1 MSEKTIENNKVS
13 VIGKIVSGFT
23 FSHEV
28 FGEGFYLV
36 DLEVNRLSDQADVIP
51 LMISERLLN
60 VSEDYIGCTVEAIGQ
75 FRSYNRHEGARN
87 RLVLSVF
94 VREINFMEE
103 FVLMRQSAHAST
115 VLRVSQC
122 MICALLLLSI
132 FLLYL
137 SFKNFCLCTDAHQN
151 KYNRR
156 TLDYIH
162 QNDGKKSHNV

>member
-1 MSEKTIENNKVS
+1 MQQHIIF
-13 VIGKIVSGFT
+13 VIIFAVLGCIRTARNEAIPNMKKIVHSRF
-23 FSHEV
+23 
-28 FGEGFYLV
+28 LCIA
-36 DLEVNRLSDQADVIP
+36 LILSI
-51 LMISERLLN
+51 
-60 VSEDYIGCTVEAIGQ
+60 
-75 FRSYNRHEGARN
+75 
-87 RLVLSVF
+87 LVLGIYCEEIYINSSFLHVSDTF
-94 VREINFMEE
+94 TAASLQAADHVADTHLFYDKNSINFMEE

-151 KYNRR
+151 QYNRR